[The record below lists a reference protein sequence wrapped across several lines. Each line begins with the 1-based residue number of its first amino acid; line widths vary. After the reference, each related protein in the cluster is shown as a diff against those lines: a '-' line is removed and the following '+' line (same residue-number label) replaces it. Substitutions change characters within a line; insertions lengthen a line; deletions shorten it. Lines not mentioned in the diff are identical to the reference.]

1 MILRT
6 AAAPAPETEPG
17 PLERPTTRVRIAD
30 GRLGTAE
37 AGPDGRFFITL
48 DDQRSILVDAGE
60 VTVDASASVSS

>member
-1 MILRT
+1 M
-6 AAAPAPETEPG
+6 AADNR
-17 PLERPTTRVRIAD
+17 ERVDGERVVRVRIAD